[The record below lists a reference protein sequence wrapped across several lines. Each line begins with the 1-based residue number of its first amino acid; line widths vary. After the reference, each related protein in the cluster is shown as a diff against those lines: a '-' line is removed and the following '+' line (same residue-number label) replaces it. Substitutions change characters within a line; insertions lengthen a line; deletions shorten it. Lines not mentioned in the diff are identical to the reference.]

1 MGGSECPCNLQKKGG
16 HQQQITHEMAPSMRH
31 SDNHDMEEHNV
42 DKKVARLAD
51 DARRAASRLVDLGR
65 RGVWMN
71 IPGRDRT
78 YVIGTYLAALG
89 VNWVRATTG
98 AFLLQCAALVGG
110 RDGTNG
116 EMHDGRCSGCGRC
129 ECRDRQACL

>member
-1 MGGSECPCNLQKKGG
+1 MSMQPPEKGG
-16 HQQQITHEMAPSMRH
+16 HQQQITHQVALNMRH

-42 DKKVARLAD
+42 DKKRVARLAD
-51 DARRAASRLVDLGR
+51 DACRAASRLVDLGR

-71 IPGRDRT
+71 IPGHDRT

-89 VNWVRATTG
+89 VSWVRAATG
-98 AFLLQCAALVGG
+98 AFLLQCAALVGR

-116 EMHDGRCSGCGRC
+116 EMHDCGCSGCGRG
-129 ECRDRQACL
+129 ECRDRQACLWK